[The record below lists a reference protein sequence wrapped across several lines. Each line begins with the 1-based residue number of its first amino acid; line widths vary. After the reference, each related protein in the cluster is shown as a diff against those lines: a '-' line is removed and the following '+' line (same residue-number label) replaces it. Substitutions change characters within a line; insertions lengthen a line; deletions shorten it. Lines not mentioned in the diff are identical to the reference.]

1 MFCLGFFPCGKCQE
15 DGGFKQLKN
24 TIKEDIIQKPMGM
37 LKMAV
42 PSCLYVLQNNLN
54 YIASSNL
61 DAPTVQLLYQLKIL
75 TTALFSVVML
85 NRFFFLFF
93 CII

>member
-1 MFCLGFFPCGKCQE
+1 MKILTLAHINTGIFQDDGSLQQLGK
-15 DGGFKQLKN
+15 
-24 TIKEDIIQKPMGM
+24 TIKEDIFQKPKGM

-42 PSCLYVLQNNLN
+42 PAGLYVLQNNLN

-85 NRFFFLFF
+85 KR
-93 CII
+93 